1 MITQKQL
8 EYLISDIEYLKYEAD
23 SLNKV
28 INTVPYSDK
37 PLGGDSILENLLTI
51 DLFQSKVLEV
61 LENLK
66 TKGIETDVTNL
77 KDFRKIELSEEEI
90 ESAEIE
96 TIIKDI
102 SFKRDRLVNHISDKP
117 LSYFNLELGTK
128 LTATTLFELFSE
140 MVQQERGILKQIG
153 SLVLTYQKDRQFQ
166 RQLAEKR
173 RG

>member
-1 MITQKQL
+1 LITQKQL

-77 KDFRKIELSEEEI
+77 KDFRKIELSEEHWDVI
-90 ESAEIE
+90 
-96 TIIKDI
+96 
-102 SFKRDRLVNHISDKP
+102 
-117 LSYFNLELGTK
+117 
-128 LTATTLFELFSE
+128 
-140 MVQQERGILKQIG
+140 
-153 SLVLTYQKDRQFQ
+153 
-166 RQLAEKR
+166 
-173 RG
+173 